1 MPTAVVVQPGPGRQ
15 PSKLRTRVQIPSTAL
30 NILRQIDIKF
40 VNYGDVSSSG
50 AYTYCSARLLGNG
63 TECSDI
69 GEILKR

>member
-1 MPTAVVVQPGPGRQ
+1 MIRG
-15 PSKLRTRVQIPSTAL
+15 LRIIDGDEFEPNRVQEPSTAL